1 MNEFS
6 KIWNVLIVPRMI
18 NSSSHRFVV
27 LLFICSDWHQYDI
40 SIIPD
45 LPSSL
50 TLRIPPLAPVGLIE
64 RRTKTKEVES
74 PAISYL
80 YPHSWP
86 SRVSDDWLETESPP
100 PPLSTGVH
108 CPGAAAVQINIVFDI
123 IMWSPRSPAHLT
135 HKIGICGVNGGGIL
149 MKMFHA

>member
-50 TLRIPPLAPVGLIE
+50 TLQIPPLAPVGLIE

-100 PPLSTGVH
+100 PPIYRCPLSWCCCRPNQYCIWYHNVEPPQSRPSDT
-108 CPGAAAVQINIVFDI
+108 
-123 IMWSPRSPAHLT
+123 
-135 HKIGICGVNGGGIL
+135 KIGICGVNGGGIL